1 MNEIFLAKAILRLL
15 KEKRSVVVDT
25 LEFGEVKDMEQYRE
39 LMGWLRALAFI
50 EQELKSLLEKQ
61 EHVDDEPPDRDWET
75 EVR

>member
-1 MNEIFLAKAILRLL
+1 MNEIFLAEAIFRLL

-39 LMGWLRALAFI
+39 LMGGLRALAFI

-61 EHVDDEPPDRDWET
+61 EQIDD
-75 EVR
+75 

>member
-1 MNEIFLAKAILRLL
+1 MNEIFLAEAILRLL

-61 EHVDDEPPDRDWET
+61 EQDDD
-75 EVR
+75 

>member
-1 MNEIFLAKAILRLL
+1 MNEIFLAEAILRLL

-39 LMGWLRALAFI
+39 LMGWLRALSFI

-61 EHVDDEPPDRDWET
+61 EHVDD
-75 EVR
+75 

>member
-1 MNEIFLAKAILRLL
+1 MNEIFLAEAIFRLL

-39 LMGWLRALAFI
+39 LMGWLSALAFI

-61 EHVDDEPPDRDWET
+61 EQIDD
-75 EVR
+75 

>member
-1 MNEIFLAKAILRLL
+1 MNEIFLAEAILRLL
-15 KEKRSVVVDT
+15 IEKRSVVVDT

-61 EHVDDEPPDRDWET
+61 EHVDD
-75 EVR
+75 

>member
-1 MNEIFLAKAILRLL
+1 MNEIFLAEAIFLLL

-61 EHVDDEPPDRDWET
+61 EQIDD
-75 EVR
+75 